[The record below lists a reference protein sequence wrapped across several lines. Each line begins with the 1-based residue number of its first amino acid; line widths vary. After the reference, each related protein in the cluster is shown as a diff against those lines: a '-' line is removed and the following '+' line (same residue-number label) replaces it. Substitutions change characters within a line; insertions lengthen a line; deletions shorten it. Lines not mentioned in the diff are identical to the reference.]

1 MIYVVISL
9 TALAA
14 SFLTFFSGFGLGTI
28 LMPVFALFFDLP
40 IAIALTAIVHLLN
53 NIFKL
58 GLVHQNIRYSLLLK
72 FGIPAL
78 IASFFGAWLLQKV
91 SKTSLIIYQYH
102 LGEKEFSITWQG
114 LIIGGIVLVFSVI
127 EMSKRLSRIKFSPKL
142 IIPGALITGFFGG
155 LSGHQ
160 GALRSAFLLRMRLDK
175 SVFIATGV
183 GIACMVDVARLS
195 VYSLSFK
202 DISSNIAILSTAILS
217 AFLGAF
223 IGNKVF
229 HKTSIV
235 FLKWIIG
242 IFMFVVSLLIIA
254 GIINK

>member
-1 MIYVVISL
+1 MTYVVIAL

-40 IAIALTAIVHLLN
+40 TAIALTAIVHLLN

-58 GLVHQNIRYSLLLK
+58 GLVHQNIRYVLLLK
-72 FGIPAL
+72 FGVPAL
-78 IASFFGAWLLQKV
+78 LASFAGAWLLLYV
-91 SKTSLIIYQYH
+91 SKSDLIIYTYQ
-102 LGEKEFSITWQG
+102 LGSKSFSVTWQG
-114 LIIGGIVLVFSVI
+114 LIIGGIVLAFSVI
-127 EMSKRLSRIKFSPKL
+127 ELSKRLSKIKFSPKM
-142 IIPGALITGFFGG
+142 IIPGALMTGFFGG

-160 GALRSAFLLRMRLDK
+160 GALRSAFLLRLRLDK

-183 GIACMVDVARLS
+183 AIACMVDVARLS
-195 VYSLSFK
+195 VYSFTLK
-202 DISSNIAILSTAILS
+202 DITSNAGILTTAVLS
-217 AFLGAF
+217 AFVGAF
-223 IGNKVF
+223 LGNKIF
-229 HKTSIV
+229 HKTSIA

-242 IFMFVVSLLIIA
+242 GFMFIVSILIIF

>member
-1 MIYVVISL
+1 MIYVVIAL

-14 SFLTFFSGFGLGTI
+14 SFVTFFSGFGLGTI

-40 IAIALTAIVHLLN
+40 TAIALTAVVHLLN

-78 IASFFGAWLLQKV
+78 IASFGGAWLLRYV
-91 SKTSLIIYQYH
+91 STTDLTICQYQ
-102 LGEKEFSITWQG
+102 LGSRPFAITWQG
-114 LIIGGIVLVFSVI
+114 LIIGGIVLAFSVI
-127 EMSKRLSRIKFSPKL
+127 EMSKRLSRIKFSPKM
-142 IIPGALITGFFGG
+142 IIPGALMTGFFGG

-160 GALRSAFLLRMRLDK
+160 GALRSAFLLRLRLDK

-183 GIACMVDVARLS
+183 AIACMVDVARLS
-195 VYSLSFK
+195 VYSFTIK
-202 DISSNIAILSTAILS
+202 DITSNIGILATAVLS
-217 AFLGAF
+217 AFVGAF
-223 IGNKVF
+223 LGNRIF
-229 HKTSIV
+229 HKTSIA

-242 IFMFVVSLLIIA
+242 GFMFIVSILIIF

>member
-1 MIYVVISL
+1 MIYVVIAL

-14 SFLTFFSGFGLGTI
+14 SFVTFFSGFGLGTI

-40 IAIALTAIVHLLN
+40 TAIALTAIVHLLN

-78 IASFFGAWLLQKV
+78 IASFAGAWLLRYV
-91 SKTSLIIYQYH
+91 SKASLIIYVYH
-102 LGEKEFSITWQG
+102 LGEKEFAITWQG
-114 LIIGGIVLVFSVI
+114 LIIGGIILAFSVI
-127 EMSKRLSRIKFSPKL
+127 EMSKRFSRIKFSPSL
-142 IIPGALITGFFGG
+142 IIPGALMTGFFGG

-160 GALRSAFLLRMRLDK
+160 GALRSAFLLRLRLDK
-175 SVFIATGV
+175 TVFIATGV
-183 GIACMVDVARLS
+183 GIACMVDIARLS
-195 VYSLSFK
+195 VYSFSLK
-202 DISSNIAILSTAILS
+202 GITSNIGILSTAVLS
-217 AFLGAF
+217 AFVGAF
-223 IGNKVF
+223 IGNKIF
-229 HKTSIV
+229 HKTSIA

-242 IFMFVVSLLIIA
+242 IFMFIVAILIIF